1 MSEEL
6 KLKLEE
12 LEELSIKISDDISN
26 GDYDNIVQL
35 DLKRQNI
42 IKSINPNLAIYFKN
56 EISNLLKTNVSQV
69 REVEK
74 NLSEFKEVSNYSLE
88 CFAAYKKK

>member
-1 MSEEL
+1 MTQGKLIVSEEL

-35 DLKRQNI
+35 DLKRTKYN
-42 IKSINPNLAIYFKN
+42 
-56 EISNLLKTNVSQV
+56 
-69 REVEK
+69 
-74 NLSEFKEVSNYSLE
+74 
-88 CFAAYKKK
+88 